1 MSADSV
7 VIIGTGLAG
16 YGTAREFRK
25 SDPSTP
31 LTLITADE
39 GTYYSKPQLSAALG
53 SGKSPDQ
60 LALKDAATMAKELN
74 ARILTET
81 RVAGADAEGRT
92 LSLDHGGDIAFGKLV
107 LAVGAVARKPPI
119 RLEDGAEIH
128 SVNNLGQYRRLRAAI
143 PAGGRLAILGAGL
156 IGCEFAH
163 DFAQA
168 GYRVTLI
175 GKGPGLLQG
184 LVPQGISNALLDALV
199 KLGVRFVPNNAIESI
214 SGSIP
219 GSIPDQAGNPDGA
232 DGLGN
237 ARKGGQWLATLKNGA
252 PIEADAFLSA
262 IGFDPELGLARR
274 LHLEIGRGIKV
285 DNALRTSHPSIYALG
300 DCAEIGG
307 RWLPFILPIN
317 HAAKALGQVLAGKES
332 EVVLPVMPV
341 MIKTPSFPL
350 AVVPPPA
357 GSSGEW
363 IESADAIG
371 AKALF
376 QDAQGRLLGFAL
388 GGGHYGERA
397 ALAKQI
403 ILEPL
408 R

>member
-1 MSADSV
+1 MPSGSV

-39 GTYYSKPQLSAALG
+39 GTYYSKPQLSSALG
-53 SGKSPDQ
+53 AGKSPDQ
-60 LALKDAATMAKELN
+60 LAIKDAAAMAKELN

-81 RVAGADAEGRT
+81 RVVDADAEGGT
-92 LSLDHGGDIAFGKLV
+92 LRLDRGGEIPFGKLV
-107 LAVGAVARKPPI
+107 LAVGAAARKPPI
-119 RLEDGAEIH
+119 RLDDGAEII

-163 DFAQA
+163 DFAQS
-168 GYRVTLI
+168 GYQVTLI
-175 GKGPGLLQG
+175 GNGPGLLPG
-184 LVPQGISNALLDALV
+184 LVPRRIGMALLDSMI
-199 KLGVRFVPNNAIESI
+199 KLGIRFIPDNAIESVSSPVGHAHAAGGVDDARNI
-214 SGSIP
+214 GTSGPWS
-219 GSIPDQAGNPDGA
+219 AT
-232 DGLGN
+232 L
-237 ARKGGQWLATLKNGA
+237 RKGD
-252 PIEADAFLSA
+252 PIVADAILSA
-262 IGFDPELGLARR
+262 IGFDPEIGLARK

-285 DNALRTSHPSIYALG
+285 DNGLRTSNPSIFALG

-317 HAAKALGQVLAGKES
+317 HAARALGLNLAGKAS
-332 EVVLPVMPV
+332 ELVLPVMPV
-341 MIKTPSFPL
+341 MIKTPAFPL

-357 GSSGEW
+357 GSTGEW
-363 IESADAIG
+363 IESADADG

-376 QDAQGRLLGFAL
+376 RDAQGRLLGFAV
-388 GGGHYGERA
+388 GGGYYGERA

-403 ILEPL
+403 DQNG
-408 R
+408 